1 MEHHDHGS
9 ARLRHRPDGEP
20 LIMSAVVLNPGPR
33 QWGCSHCPVTA
44 VTPWDTPNRYH
55 HCSGLA
61 GITAPMIL
69 AGSGAVTRAV
79 VREDY
84 VGAEIVQYDDYGR
97 PIGAVVTD
105 RPDGSNDVAVLAPT
119 AAVRVAM

>member
-1 MEHHDHGS
+1 
-9 ARLRHRPDGEP
+9 
-20 LIMSAVVLNPGPR
+20 MSAVLLNRGPK
-33 QWGCSHCPVTA
+33 QWGCPHCSVSA
-44 VTPWDTPNRYH
+44 VTPWDTPNRFH
-55 HCSGLA
+55 FCPGLA

-69 AGSGAVTRAV
+69 TGSGAVTRVV

-84 VGAEIVQYDDYGR
+84 VGQEIVQYDDNGR